1 MFHSF
6 LSIAPLHQL
15 PNKNILQRG
24 EDGGVQGEGGGA
36 VVEGGRGFSEGVWE
50 TTSLYRIP
58 GFCHAWEFVSCQRL
72 KPIDNML
79 SGMRGAS
86 TPAPPHNPHTGP
98 PPHDERGK
106 YI

>member
-15 PNKNILQRG
+15 PNKNILQRE
-24 EDGGVQGEGGGA
+24 EDGGVQGVVGGGR
-36 VVEGGRGFSEGVWE
+36 GGFSEGVWE
-50 TTSLYRIP
+50 TTSLYCIP
-58 GFCHAWEFVSCQRL
+58 GFCHPWEFVSCQRL

-86 TPAPPHNPHTGP
+86 TPTHPPTGP
-98 PPHDERGK
+98 SPHDERAK